1 MAIPGSPMSTTLE
14 FHKSFPRN
22 LAANSQRTASNI
34 TNARPMAFRA
44 WIASGLALVA
54 GTAWSIQAATPA
66 FGTPPSVSLSV
77 VGPVYPGDAPDPSVL
92 TVGHTYYAY
101 TTNSGVNSVPVLE
114 SDDLVHWRLVGDA
127 MPVAATWA
135 STGFSWSPSVS
146 TAPAGGYQLFYDA
159 YDAAN
164 GDQCIGRATSTT
176 PLGPFVDSSTTP
188 FLCQESL
195 GGSIDASVFQSRGA
209 DVLVWKSDGKAG
221 IWAQSLGPSDAS
233 LVGPAHLLLSPRASW
248 EDGIVEG
255 PALVEIG
262 GTLTLWFSAGRWSGS
277 GYSIG
282 MAVCSSSLGP
292 CDADTVTQ
300 ELSTGAG
307 LTGPGGPTFFNS
319 DGRLMLAFAAW
330 DEGGRALYLAH
341 LTVNGLAV
349 TTGSTGRNN
358 TTAARSGGTDADD
371 RGTARPQVFRPK

>member
-1 MAIPGSPMSTTLE
+1 MSATLE

-22 LAANSQRTASNI
+22 LAANSQLTASNI
-34 TNARPMAFRA
+34 TNAHLVAFRA
-44 WIASGLALVA
+44 WIATGLALVA
-54 GTAWSIQAATPA
+54 GTAWSIGAATPA
-66 FGTPPSVSLSV
+66 LGAPPSVSVSV
-77 VGPVYPGDAPDPSVL
+77 VGPVYSGDAPDPSVL

-101 TTNSGVNSVPVLE
+101 TTNSGVNSVPVLA

-146 TAPAGGYQLFYDA
+146 TTPSGGYQLFYDA
-159 YDAAN
+159 FDAAN

-209 DVLVWKSDGKAG
+209 DVLVWKSDHKAG
-221 IWAQSLGPSDAS
+221 IWAQSLGTDDAS
-233 LVGPAHLLLSPRASW
+233 LLGTAHLLLSPSASW

-255 PALVEIG
+255 PALAEIG
-262 GTLTLWFSAGRWSGS
+262 GALTLWFSAGQWSGS

-282 MAVCSSSLGP
+282 MAMCSSPLGP
-292 CDADTVTQ
+292 CQADTVTQ
-300 ELSTGAG
+300 ELSTGSS
-307 LTGPGGPTFFNS
+307 LTGPGGPTFFDAN
-319 DGRLMLAFAAW
+319 GRLMLAFAAW
-330 DEGGRALYLAH
+330 DEGARALYLGH
-341 LTVNGLAV
+341 LTVNGRAV
-349 TTGSTGRNN
+349 MTGWPTRNSTAPAKGRD
-358 TTAARSGGTDADD
+358 TDVDDRRGGT
-371 RGTARPQVFRPK
+371 R